1 MAEQRD
7 ETVLTMLRTYV
18 DLYGRHSHKAHIDPH
33 RRYDHTDLRDR
44 DGQMIAAYH
53 ALGSQVW
60 RDE

>member
-1 MAEQRD
+1 MNKKRE

-18 DLYGRHSHKAHIDPH
+18 DLYDREDQQDTIDPH

-44 DGQMIAAYH
+44 DGQMITAYH

-60 RDE
+60 RDK